1 MSAAVAISCPR
12 DATERVAR
20 ESQRKLVALLA
31 SHTRDLAGA
40 EDAVADAFVAALL
53 EWPTRGVP
61 ANPEAWLL
69 TVARRKWIDADRRRR
84 TAAESAPHLRAIA
97 EEIED
102 AAVNRHEL
110 PDERLALLFACAHPA
125 IDPSVRAPLML
136 QTVLGMDAAAI
147 GAALGV
153 STAAMR
159 QRLVR
164 AKHRIRD
171 AGLRFEIP
179 ERRELAPRA
188 VSVIEAIETARR
200 SAGSDRERADEALRL
215 GRLVAS
221 LVPEAREAA

>member
-1 MSAAVAISCPR
+1 
-12 DATERVAR
+12 
-20 ESQRKLVALLA
+20 
-31 SHTRDLAGA
+31 
-40 EDAVADAFVAALL
+40 
-53 EWPTRGVP
+53 
-61 ANPEAWLL
+61 
-69 TVARRKWIDADRRRR
+69 
-84 TAAESAPHLRAIA
+84 
-97 EEIED
+97 
-102 AAVNRHEL
+102 VNRHEL

-125 IDPSVRAPLML
+125 IEPSVRAPLML

-153 STAAMR
+153 SAAAMR

-188 VSVIEAIETARR
+188 GAVIDAIETARR
-200 SAGSDRERADEALRL
+200 SAGGDRERADEAVRLR
-215 GRLVAS
+215 RLVAA